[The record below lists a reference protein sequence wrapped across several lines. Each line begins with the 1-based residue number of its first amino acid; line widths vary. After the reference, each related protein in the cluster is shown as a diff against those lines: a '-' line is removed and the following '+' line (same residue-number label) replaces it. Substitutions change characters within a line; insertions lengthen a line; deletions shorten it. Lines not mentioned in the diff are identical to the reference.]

1 MTTQNNEVATEGNV
15 YLKVFTGEHSDVAM
29 ARTRNGHFITNLD
42 SIHPLKQQGYL
53 LDLLRSASRGE
64 LGDKIRVCINHIDQL
79 NFLNSLLVA
88 HDYGD
93 NLAREL
99 GYDVDFKK
107 LTVVMVFNNRDTYQL
122 DPVEYVPYEGFTVPW
137 YSDYIQELLTT
148 VHTTDKLM
156 EKHMK

>member
-1 MTTQNNEVATEGNV
+1 MTTQNNEVTTEGKV

-42 SIHPLKQQGYL
+42 NVHPIKQQGYL
-53 LDLLRSASRGE
+53 LDLLRSASKGT

-99 GYDVDFKK
+99 GYDVDFNN
-107 LTVVMVFNNRDTYQL
+107 LNVVMVFNNRETYQL
-122 DPVEYVPYEGFTVPW
+122 DTVEYIPYEGFNVPW
-137 YSDYIQELLTT
+137 YSDYIKELLST